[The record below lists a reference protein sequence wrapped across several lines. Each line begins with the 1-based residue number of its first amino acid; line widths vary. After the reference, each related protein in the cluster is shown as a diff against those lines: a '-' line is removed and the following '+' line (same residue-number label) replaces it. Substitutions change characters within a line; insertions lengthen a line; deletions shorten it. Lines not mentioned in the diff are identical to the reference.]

1 MTMNIVCF
9 EIYYITE
16 GKGKELTFPKK
27 LLEARPTVLNSL
39 HLFTE
44 TCEVSLSVLIGENNK
59 V

>member
-1 MTMNIVCF
+1 MNIVCF

-44 TCEVSLSVLIGENNK
+44 TCEVSIIICVDR
-59 V
+59 